1 MAAPQVP
8 RPPLLLLALAS
19 SLSPFGM
26 AVVLPAVAAISA
38 RFAVDYSAAQFV
50 LSAYLAGLGIMQ
62 PCSGI
67 LCDRFGRRPVLLAGA
82 SLFLVASIGCALAP
96 SLPLLVAFRFL
107 QAIGVSVG
115 TVASRAMI
123 RDTHDTLEMPR
134 AMARLAAAMGVAPV
148 VAPVVGG
155 TLGALAGP
163 PGIFAATAALGLV
176 VLVWVARELKETRPA
191 HAREP
196 ASAGV
201 LPAYGELLR
210 SPAFVSHTLLY
221 GFMQGAFFAFLAVGS
236 AVFERDLG
244 IDQQG
249 FGLLWGGLGLAYVAS
264 AVMAGRQIARRG
276 PAPVLRVGAGLA
288 LAGGVAVLLATA
300 AVGVTTWGL
309 MLPLGAMMLAN
320 GLITPVALAGAVGG
334 RPAIAGTAAGL
345 SSAVG
350 LVMSGAYAV
359 VAGFLFTG
367 EFMPI
372 AILMATATLLSAL
385 LVPLATRGARQ
396 PSPAG

>member
-1 MAAPQVP
+1 VAEPQVT

-26 AVVLPAVAAISA
+26 AVVLPAVAAIST
-38 RFAVDYSAAQFV
+38 RFGVDYSAAQFV

-62 PCSGI
+62 PFSGI
-67 LCDRFGRRPVLLAGA
+67 LCDRFGRRPVLLGGA
-82 SLFLVASIGCALAP
+82 SLFLVASVGCALAP
-96 SLPLLVAFRFL
+96 SLPLLVACRFL

-163 PGIFAATAALGLV
+163 PGIFGATAVLGLV

-191 HAREP
+191 LLRGEVPTGAL
-196 ASAGV
+196 S
-201 LPAYGELLR
+201 AYGELLKSR
-210 SPAFVSHTLLY
+210 VFVSHTLLY

-249 FGLLWGGLGLAYVAS
+249 FGLIWGVVGLAYVAT
-264 AVMAGRQIARRG
+264 AVAAGRQIARRG

-288 LAGGVAVLLATA
+288 LAGGLAVLASTA
-300 AVGVTTWGL
+300 VLGVTTWGL
-309 MLPLGAMMLAN
+309 LAPLGAMMLAN

-350 LVMSGAYAV
+350 LVMSGAFSV

-367 EFMPI
+367 AFMPI
-372 AILMATATLLSAL
+372 AVLMATATLLAAL
-385 LVPLATRGARQ
+385 LVPMATRGAQ
-396 PSPAG
+396 PSPGTR